1 MLFERVEALFPK
13 LPVLLNPLRGLTD
26 RPGVDPATVDAS
38 GLAARHEPGLLEHAQ
53 VPRDR
58 RERHAVRLGQL
69 AGRSLPLRQAFQH
82 AAPNRVG
89 QRGEDGVQRVDSI
102 FNHRV
107 KYILPPPVCKALR
120 GPLSCVDHY
129 AEGSENPVLG
139 RRPSM

>member
-120 GPLSCVDHY
+120 GPLD
-129 AEGSENPVLG
+129 GG
-139 RRPSM
+139 G